1 MSKDFTKVSSYPR
14 LLVAGFIF
22 LFATCSFFGNSFS
35 AADPSWFTQHQLDSE
50 QLVLDGILHSRH
62 SNHGKPIVLGRYTR
76 PEIPDQYTHAHRLFR
91 DGNQN
96 GKFNSYGSQYGLQG
110 KVFAYL
116 FSKGFSISAI
126 QLLVASCMALCLSC
140 SYLLLRANLFSGMA
154 SAAFCFSMAL
164 APWVIVFARN
174 LYWVPFTWFA
184 PSLVTA
190 LAATL
195 FSRVS
200 THREQAISN
209 IFLAA
214 TLFCFVLVKLLCGYE
229 YITAIYLSS
238 LVAFIS
244 ISYRNRAHT
253 SLIIKRSLIITLV
266 FALAFGTSIGMHAS
280 QLETLGKP
288 GLQTIWDTAA
298 KRGSSTTP
306 GSIVA
311 RACYKITDPEKL
323 KDCQDSYSKSL
334 TSSPLRVVYRYLFV
348 PSFLPWVGHNT
359 GRTSLQLIFPIFV
372 ALIFFAYRRDVLA
385 ALTIGSFFIGSTSW
399 FVAAKGH
406 SYIHYSINYVLW
418 YLLFIPVAVLLVS
431 ERLQGR
437 MFSSKLQSR

>member
-1 MSKDFTKVSSYPR
+1 MSKDFPKVSSYPR

-22 LFATCSFFGNSFS
+22 LFATCSFFSNSFS

-50 QLVLDGILHSRH
+50 QLVLDGILHSRQ
-62 SNHGKPIVLGRYTR
+62 SNHGQPIVLGRYTR
-76 PEIPDQYTHAHRLFR
+76 PEIPDQYTHAHRLFNEN
-91 DGNQN
+91 NQD
-96 GKFNSYGSQYGLQG
+96 GKFNSYSSQYGLQI

-154 SAAFCFSMAL
+154 SAAFSFSMAL

-190 LAATL
+190 LSATL
-195 FSRVS
+195 FSRVNTS
-200 THREQAISN
+200 RGQAISN
-209 IFLAA
+209 LFLVP

-238 LVAFIS
+238 LVAFVS

-253 SLIIKRSLIITLV
+253 SLMIKRSLIITLV

-288 GLQTIWDTAA
+288 GLETIWDTAA

-306 GSIVA
+306 GSIVE
-311 RACYKITDPEKL
+311 RVCKNFTDPEKL
-323 KDCQDSYSKSL
+323 KSCQDQYISSL
-334 TSSPLRVVYRYLFV
+334 TSSPFKVVFRYLFV
-348 PSFLPWVGHNT
+348 PSFLPWIGHNT
-359 GRTSLQLIFPIFV
+359 GRYSSQFTFPIFV

-385 ALTIGSFFIGSTSW
+385 VLTIGSFFIGSTSW
-399 FVAAKGH
+399 FIAAKGH

-418 YLLFIPVAVLLVS
+418 YLLFIPVAVLLVG
-431 ERLQGR
+431 ERL
-437 MFSSKLQSR
+437 SRRHDAES